1 MNNEENI
8 NDSIEKLSNYSIV
21 DGSMNCNIN
30 RNSFTIEKAKDS
42 YCGKCGNKMDIKN
55 IYCNYCGENLEK
67 VKHKKISIKSN
78 NVKDFNYKDILSSF
92 NLRKCFMTS
101 LLSLVV
107 LLIFSFIIKITLI
120 GSSGQ
125 VGELI
130 NPLHILLFS
139 NLGTLDVFVSSM
151 MNSSSVS
158 NINLGLFILL
168 ILPVISLIIGYKV
181 CLKNDNISMGN
192 HIKNSIA
199 VGVIYTFI
207 LCILAKISQTQLNL
221 SSGFGE
227 YGYSV
232 NYGFTIS
239 SILIKGFLIGFISI
253 LLIGL
258 KKEYVKDNLYIGIL
272 KIVPKVLGMGYILTL
287 VILVIIYLSKVN
299 YLGQMGLTSY
309 INQSNI
315 VVVLSQLG
323 IYMWAFANL
332 IPINIGNGSLSI
344 NTLIGSNASF
354 DVLLILGALIAIS
367 ALIFII
373 LGCKLESKYKNQGI
387 KPVLIFS
394 ILYAVAMG
402 IVGLFTILYVSEDIT
417 SITSILTS
425 INMGFNIII
434 GMIASFVYSFTMTLI
449 GFKLN
454 IFN

>member
-125 VGELI
+125 VGEFI
-130 NPLHILLFS
+130 NPLHILMFS